1 MVKSQSLINI
11 IVLLLCLISLS
22 KSDPKWMY
30 YDFSQGYI
38 EEQYNG
44 NEKAQ
49 TFALD
54 FGQGKNI
61 PYYIKVEVTSTDDN
75 PAPLLCFSSTDQNCL
90 EKENVVKN
98 PNGKSVLLWVKRE
111 QFEKD
116 DQDLYAYVECAE
128 AGCKYKI
135 RFTGDQSAS
144 FPPNFVYS
152 YLVGTANKEM
162 RFDILGTQSSIYM
175 TVTLEGS
182 SKAQINIENEYE
194 GGISFK
200 NGQAMTIWIEG
211 EEDEEEEEEEEEE
224 SKPSLRASNMAS
236 IIVKNAEVGD
246 YITISVHLV
255 DDNEYEALGVGPK
268 DYALPNGPE
277 ISGYLEAG
285 ILNEECFP
293 LDLSD
298 SRFKAMNKIYVTG
311 RIHTKYGWFFLEDE
325 NRNYLEETDVE
336 IFDGQ
341 LSFVYKNNGK
351 LNYVCFELPIEGTV
365 KQNFMAFT
373 FSLSEPSNLK
383 SIYNYYPPQMTG
395 TIYRRIIPKG
405 SIGVFSGTKPDVS
418 AKKYDYNLYQ
428 IKGKAKLYM
437 HECRTYPNCE
447 YTKDSLFNLEEPKNT
462 NQMTIWTTIDDKS
475 TAIGND
481 KNVMVVLCEDDDNEG
496 NGYCLFETS
505 IFSKG
510 QDVILVEDEKFSK
523 FAFKGEKGKFVAD
536 LQSARKVQRITFD
549 IMIFSGDVNFELGG
563 AASLKAS
570 NDKKEEIDINYQEYR
585 LSNKIHYYVNLA
597 QLEVDEVSIE
607 FSAEINSFFTI
618 QFNVNSYNLVQTEE
632 IVPSGENYLVQIDPT
647 SPTKTKTILLQNFRI
662 KNKNPFLANFFALN
676 CDFEVKRGNNAI
688 NFFDGYAQEI
698 LTTSTSGYDSEHY
711 DYSIKITNTDL
722 SNYNHKMCMLYVS
735 GFESESNDDTR
746 GIIIGENI
754 NQQIIFEKGLKKVI
768 FVYPHATP
776 SKDLAINFNVID
788 KAFYKLTVLAENKS
802 IRTEIVTRTQI
813 FFIRGS
819 TIQIM
824 CKDNN
829 ICPITLQVEYTQEI
843 TKTNPMI
850 EITLKEVLN
859 TPTYLQKGQAKRDF
873 VCGDRYYYLYTEL
886 GKNEEGEITIN
897 FLREFGSIW
906 AKVVRKDQNYADE
919 EANWRGIYRMP
930 SKEWEDSLP
939 FNSYTKT
946 MKINPED
953 TQDCIEGCYLLISIQ
968 ISQIGDYVEDSK
980 FYPFSIITR
989 ITPSNRAYTDIPKV
1003 VIQVDEFIVG
1013 NVEVSES
1020 ERISEFYEV
1029 WLPHDDELVLFDWQ
1043 SSVAGLYINLGG
1055 TRPTTKNADFKLLP
1069 PGKDSILKLTK
1080 KQILD
1085 KAKEKRITIP
1095 NENSLEDLNLVIGVW
1110 TDKSDS
1116 IDSELYSLK
1125 VHQSNPELVDNLDIM
1140 EVNTD
1145 QKMLCQPTTISD
1157 GRYRC
1162 LFVVIYDDDDVDLST
1177 PIFAYSHSTSKSAES
1192 YIYGDFID
1200 RKLYNEYQ
1208 TNELRKV
1215 IPTFETASLNGRK
1228 DGVDYLYVN
1237 ELQENKYLFI
1247 NVITDEP
1254 EDVMIVTSMPVYNY
1268 LAYDLFEYNPNPYT
1282 EQLLSVPGDQLRLV
1296 FPGSE
1301 SVMVNLITLNGHAEV
1316 SWKSDPG
1323 TIFNLRGEDDRISL
1337 SSGKK
1342 NDELIIKKKAETKNL
1357 GAMADPGF
1365 AFYISYHER
1374 NPEVNFDEID
1384 YGKSIELSYKDTDLP
1399 IAIYS
1404 KIRTEYRDI
1413 NVAITF
1419 RDNEIDDGDEFFTP
1433 PLYISAQLV
1442 KESIIYAAKKDK
1454 ELTPPYDRGIIG
1466 HYDPALKTAQIF
1478 LNEDAIRSFGIKP
1491 EDNPTLYISVE
1502 KGVEMKDEIF
1512 EKFNIEAQVSGVN
1525 DGILP
1530 VQKVY
1535 HYGRVRGTVW
1545 GFNVYRLKA
1554 DKNRP
1559 FMRVQIAFNSENLD
1573 FSIANSAA
1581 TRNNCTFL
1589 KAEKARGK
1597 VSVTIKNDDEVEVYY
1612 LYIFKRS
1619 FTRTETYL
1627 NNYAFKYINAKSED
1641 ELFDYPIL
1649 DNNPEIK
1656 YSETKEEEYVDVI
1669 KCTFNRINVE
1679 PGTANITYFFKVVY
1693 NQTHYYGEDVNTV
1706 AVTESPYY
1714 TVYKRNPSYDDNGKI
1729 TLTAK
1734 GDLSNWAYLNVIAQ
1748 IQQNNVLEYVAYN
1761 GIKII
1766 RPPPEG
1772 SIEDQSSSDH
1782 SALFIVIGVILLL
1795 IVCGLVAAIFYFQF
1809 RNKKLLSQVKQVSF
1823 QKTNSQT
1830 DPMLASQNSSQ

>member
-1 MVKSQSLINI
+1 MVKRQSLINI
-11 IVLLLCLISLS
+11 IVLFLCLISLS
-22 KSDPKWMY
+22 KSETKWLY

-49 TFALD
+49 TFGLE
-54 FGQGKNI
+54 FGESKNI

-75 PAPLLCFSSTDQNCL
+75 PAPLLCFSSSDQNCV
-90 EKENVVKN
+90 EKENIVKN

-116 DQDLYAYVECAE
+116 NQDLYARVECEE

-144 FPPNFVYS
+144 FEPNFVYS
-152 YLVGTANKEM
+152 YLVGSANKEM
-162 RFDILGTQSSIYM
+162 RFDILGTQSNVYL
-175 TVTLEGS
+175 TATLEGS
-182 SKAQINIENEYE
+182 SKAVLSIDNEPDS
-194 GGISFK
+194 GIPFK
-200 NGQAMTIWIEG
+200 NGQAMTIWIPG
-211 EEDEEEEEEEEEE
+211 EEEPDEPEEEEEEEKN
-224 SKPSLRASNMAS
+224 KPSLRASNMAT
-236 IIVKNAEVGD
+236 INVKNAEAGD
-246 YITISVHLV
+246 FITISVHIV
-255 DDNEYEALGVGPK
+255 DDNEYELLGVGPK

-277 ISGYLEAG
+277 ISGYLDA
-285 ILNEECFP
+285 LVLKEECFP

-298 SRFKAMNKIYVTG
+298 SRFKSMNKIYVTG

-325 NRNYLEETDVE
+325 KRNYLEETDVE

-341 LSFVYKNNGK
+341 LSFVFNNNGK
-351 LNYVCFELPIEGTV
+351 LNYVCFELPIEGDI
-365 KQNFMAFT
+365 KQNYMAFT
-373 FSLSEPSNLK
+373 FSLSAPSNLK
-383 SIYNYYPPQMTG
+383 SIYNFYPPQITG

-405 SIGVFSGTKPDVS
+405 SIAVFSGTKPDVS

-437 HECRTYPNCE
+437 NECRTFPLCE
-447 YTKDSLFNLEEPKNT
+447 YTQDSLFNLEDPKNV
-462 NQMTIWTTIDDKS
+462 NQMTIWTTTEDKS
-475 TAIGND
+475 TAIGGD
-481 KNVMVVLCEDDDNEG
+481 KNVMVVHCEDDDNEG

-510 QDVILVEDEKFSK
+510 QDVILVEDEKFSR
-523 FAFKGEKGKFVAD
+523 FAFKGEKGRFVAD
-536 LQSARKVQRITFD
+536 LQSARKIQRITFD
-549 IMIFSGDVNFELGG
+549 IMVFSGDVNFDLTGDNT
-563 AASLKAS
+563 LKAS
-570 NDKKEEIDINYQEYR
+570 NGNEKEEIDISFQEYR

-597 QLEVDEVSIE
+597 QLEVDEMVVE
-607 FSAEINSFFTI
+607 YSAEINSFFTI
-618 QFNVNSYNLVQTEE
+618 QFNVNSHNLVQTEE

-647 SPTKTKTILLQNFRI
+647 SPTKTKTILLQNFRY

-676 CDFEVKRGNNAI
+676 CDFEVKRGNDEI
-688 NFFDGYAQEI
+688 KFFDGYAQEV
-698 LTTSTSGYDSEHY
+698 LTSSSTGYNSDHY

-722 SNYNHKMCMLYVS
+722 SNYNHKMCMLYVA
-735 GFESESNDDTR
+735 GFESETNDETR
-746 GIIIGENI
+746 GIIIGENV
-754 NQQIIFEKGLKKVI
+754 NQQIIFEKGLKKVN
-768 FVYPHATP
+768 FVYPHSDP
-776 SKDLAINFNVID
+776 NKDLAVKFNVID

-802 IRTEIVTRTQI
+802 VRTEIVTRTQI

-819 TIQIM
+819 TISIM

-829 ICPITLQVEYTQEI
+829 ICPITLQVEYTKEI

-850 EITLKEVLN
+850 EITLREILN

-873 VCGDRYYYLYTEL
+873 VCGDKFYYLYTDL
-886 GKNEEGEITIN
+886 GKNEEGEITVN
-897 FLREFGSIW
+897 FLREFGSLW

-930 SKEWEDSLP
+930 SKDWEDSLP

-953 TQDCIEGCYLLISIQ
+953 TQDCIEGCYLLISVQ
-968 ISQIGDYVEDSK
+968 ISQIGDYVDDSK

-1003 VIQVDEFIVG
+1003 VIQVDEYIVG
-1013 NVEVSES
+1013 SVDVTES

-1043 SSVAGLYINLGG
+1043 SSVAGLYVNLGG

-1085 KAKEKRITIP
+1085 RAKEKKITIP
-1095 NENSLEDLNLVIGVW
+1095 NENSLEDINLVIGVW

-1125 VHQSNPELVDNLDIM
+1125 VHQSNPQLVDNLDIM

-1145 QKMLCQPTTISD
+1145 QKILCQPTAISD

-1162 LFVVIYDDDDVDLST
+1162 LFVVIYDDDDVDLLT
-1177 PIFAYSHSTSKSAES
+1177 PIFAYGHSTSKSAES

-1200 RKLYNEYQ
+1200 RSLYNEYQ
-1208 TNELRKV
+1208 ENELRKV

-1228 DGVDYLYVN
+1228 DGVEYLFADKL
-1237 ELQENKYLFI
+1237 EENKYLFI
-1247 NVITDEP
+1247 NVVTDEP

-1282 EQLLSVPGDQLRLV
+1282 EQLLSVPGEQLRLV

-1301 SVMVNLITLNGHAEV
+1301 SVMVNIITLNGQAEV
-1316 SWKSDPG
+1316 SWKSDP
-1323 TIFNLRGEDDRISL
+1323 TTVFNLRGADDRISL
-1337 SSGKK
+1337 SSGKAI
-1342 NDELIIKKKAETKNL
+1342 DELIIKKKDVKNNL
-1357 GAMADPGF
+1357 STMADPGF

-1374 NPEVNFDEID
+1374 DPEINYDEID
-1384 YGKSIELSYKDTDLP
+1384 YGKSIELSYKETDLP
-1399 IAIYS
+1399 IVIYS
-1404 KIRTEYRDI
+1404 KIRDEYRDI

-1419 RDNEIDDGDEFFTP
+1419 RDNEVDEGDEFFNP

-1442 KESIIYAAKKDK
+1442 KESVVYVAKKDQ
-1454 ELTPPYDRGIIG
+1454 ELAPSFDRGIEG

-1478 LNEDAIRSFGIKP
+1478 LNEDAIKSFGIKA
-1491 EDNPTLYISVE
+1491 EDNPTLYIAVE
-1502 KGVEMKDEIF
+1502 KGPECRDEIF
-1512 EKFNIEAQVSGVN
+1512 TKFNIEAQVSGVN

-1530 VQKVY
+1530 VEKVY
-1535 HYGRVRGTVW
+1535 HYGRVRGTTW

-1554 DKNRP
+1554 DKNKP
-1559 FMRVQIAFNSENLD
+1559 LMRVQIAFNSENLD
-1573 FSIANSAA
+1573 FTIANSAA
-1581 TRNNCTFL
+1581 SRNNCTFT
-1589 KAEKARGK
+1589 KVEKARGK
-1597 VSVTIKNDDEVEVYY
+1597 VSVTIKNEDEVEVYY

-1627 NNYAFKYINAKSED
+1627 NNYAFKYINAKTED

-1649 DNNPEIK
+1649 NNNGDIE
-1656 YSETKEEEYVDVI
+1656 YTETDVDGFDEI
-1669 KCTFNRINVE
+1669 KCTFNKIDVE
-1679 PGTANITYFFKVVY
+1679 PGAANITYFFKVVY
-1693 NQTHYYGEDVNTV
+1693 NKTHYFGEDMNTV

-1714 TVYKRNPSYDDNGKI
+1714 TVYKRNPNDDNGKI
-1729 TLTAK
+1729 TLTAS

-1761 GIKII
+1761 QIKNV
-1766 RPPPEG
+1766 RAPPEG
-1772 SIEDQSSSDH
+1772 SGEQASSDH
-1782 SALFIVIGVILLL
+1782 TALFIVIAVILLL
-1795 IVCGLVAAIFYFQF
+1795 IVCGLVGAIFYFQF
-1809 RNKKLLSQVKQVSF
+1809 RNQKLLSQVKQVSF
-1823 QKTNSQT
+1823 QKTNSQN
-1830 DPMLASQNSSQ
+1830 DPMLGSQNSSQ

>member
-1 MVKSQSLINI
+1 MVKRQSLINI
-11 IVLLLCLISLS
+11 IVLFLCLISLS
-22 KSDPKWMY
+22 KSETKWVY

-38 EEQYNG
+38 EENYNG

-49 TFALD
+49 TFGLE
-54 FGQGKNI
+54 FGESKNI

-75 PAPLLCFSSTDQNCL
+75 PAPLLCFSSSDQNCI
-90 EKENVVKN
+90 EKENIVKN

-116 DQDLYAYVECAE
+116 NQDLYARVECE
-128 AGCKYKI
+128 NAGCKYKI

-144 FPPNFVYS
+144 FEPNFVYS

-162 RFDILGTQSSIYM
+162 RFDILRTQNNVYL
-175 TVTLEGS
+175 TATLEGS
-182 SKAQINIENEYE
+182 SKAVLSIDNEPDS
-194 GGISFK
+194 GIPFK
-200 NGQAMTIWIEG
+200 NGQAMTIWIPG
-211 EEDEEEEEEEEEE
+211 EEEPDEGEEEEEEA
-224 SKPSLRASNMAS
+224 KPSLRASNIAT
-236 IIVKNAEVGD
+236 INVKNAEAGD
-246 YITISVHLV
+246 FITISVHIV
-255 DDNEYEALGVGPK
+255 DDNEYELLGVGPK

-277 ISGYLEAG
+277 ISGFLDAA
-285 ILNEECFP
+285 ILKEECFP

-298 SRFKAMNKIYVTG
+298 SRFKSMNKIYVTG

-325 NRNYLEETDVE
+325 KRNYLEETDVE

-341 LSFVYKNNGK
+341 LSFVFNNNGK
-351 LNYVCFELPIEGTV
+351 LNYVCFELPIEGDI
-365 KQNFMAFT
+365 KQNYMAFT
-373 FSLSEPSNLK
+373 FSLSAPSNLK
-383 SIYNYYPPQMTG
+383 SIYNFYPPQITG

-405 SIGVFSGTKPDVS
+405 SIAVFSGTKPDVS

-437 HECRTYPNCE
+437 NECRTFPLCE
-447 YTKDSLFNLEEPKNT
+447 YTQDSLFNLEDPKNV
-462 NQMTIWTTIDDKS
+462 NQMTIWTTTEDKS
-475 TAIGND
+475 TAIGGD
-481 KNVMVVLCEDDDNEG
+481 KNVMVVHCEDDDNEG

-510 QDVILVEDEKFSK
+510 QDVILVEDEKFSR
-523 FAFKGEKGKFVAD
+523 FAFKGEKGRFVAD
-536 LQSARKVQRITFD
+536 LQSARKIQRITFD
-549 IMIFSGDVNFELGG
+549 IMVFSGDVNFDLTGDNT
-563 AASLKAS
+563 LKAS
-570 NDKKEEIDINYQEYR
+570 NGNGKEEIDISFQEYR

-597 QLEVDEVSIE
+597 QLEVDEMVVE
-607 FSAEINSFFTI
+607 YSAEINSFFTI
-618 QFNVNSYNLVQTEE
+618 QFNVNSHNLVQTEE

-647 SPTKTKTILLQNFRI
+647 SPTKTKTILLQNFRY
-662 KNKNPFLANFFALN
+662 KNNNPFLANFFALN
-676 CDFEVKRGNNAI
+676 CDFEVKRGNDEI
-688 NFFDGYAQEI
+688 KFFDGYAQEV
-698 LTTSTSGYDSEHY
+698 LTSSTSGYKSDHY

-722 SNYNHKMCMLYVS
+722 SNYNHKMCMIYVA
-735 GFESESNDDTR
+735 GFESETNDETR
-746 GIIIGENI
+746 GIIIGENV
-754 NQQIIFEKGLKKVI
+754 NQQIIFEKGLKKVN
-768 FVYPHATP
+768 FVYPHSDP
-776 SKDLAINFNVID
+776 NKDLAVKFNVID

-802 IRTEIVTRTQI
+802 VRTEIVTRTQI

-819 TIQIM
+819 TISIM

-829 ICPITLQVEYTQEI
+829 ICPITLQVEYTKEI

-850 EITLKEVLN
+850 EITLREILN

-873 VCGDRYYYLYTEL
+873 VCGDKLYYLYTDL
-886 GKNEEGEITIN
+886 GKNEEGEITVN
-897 FLREFGSIW
+897 FLREFGSLW

-930 SKEWEDSLP
+930 SKDWEDSLP

-953 TQDCIEGCYLLISIQ
+953 TQDCIEGCYLLISVQ
-968 ISQIGDYVEDSK
+968 ISQIGDYVDDSK

-1003 VIQVDEFIVG
+1003 VIQVDEYIVG
-1013 NVEVSES
+1013 SVDVTES

-1043 SSVAGLYINLGG
+1043 SSVAGLYVNLGG

-1085 KAKEKRITIP
+1085 RAKEKKITIP
-1095 NENSLEDLNLVIGVW
+1095 NENSLEDINLVIGVW

-1125 VHQSNPELVDNLDIM
+1125 VHQSNPQLVDNLDIM

-1145 QKMLCQPTTISD
+1145 QKILCQPTAISD

-1162 LFVVIYDDDDVDLST
+1162 LFVVIYDDDDVDLLT
-1177 PIFAYSHSTSKSAES
+1177 PIFAYGHSTSKSAES

-1200 RKLYNEYQ
+1200 RSLYNEYQ
-1208 TNELRKV
+1208 ENELRKV
-1215 IPTFETASLNGRK
+1215 IPTFETASLNSRK
-1228 DGVDYLYVN
+1228 DGVEYLFADKL
-1237 ELQENKYLFI
+1237 EENKYLFI
-1247 NVITDEP
+1247 NVVTDEP

-1282 EQLLSVPGDQLRLV
+1282 EQLLSVPGEQLRLV

-1301 SVMVNLITLNGHAEV
+1301 SVMVNIITLNGHAEV
-1316 SWKSDPG
+1316 SWKSDP
-1323 TIFNLRGEDDRISL
+1323 TTVFNLRGADDRISL
-1337 SSGKK
+1337 SSGKAI
-1342 NDELIIKKKAETKNL
+1342 DELIIKKKDVKNNL
-1357 GAMADPGF
+1357 STMADPGF

-1374 NPEVNFDEID
+1374 DPEINYDEID
-1384 YGKSIELSYKDTDLP
+1384 YGKSIELSYKETDLP
-1399 IAIYS
+1399 IVIYS
-1404 KIRTEYRDI
+1404 KIRDEYRDI

-1419 RDNEIDDGDEFFTP
+1419 RDNEVDEGDEFFNP

-1442 KESIIYAAKKDK
+1442 KESVVYVAKKDQ
-1454 ELTPPYDRGIIG
+1454 ELAPSFDRGIEG

-1478 LNEDAIRSFGIKP
+1478 LNENAIKSFGIKP
-1491 EDNPTLYISVE
+1491 EDNPTLYIAVE
-1502 KGVEMKDEIF
+1502 KGPECRDDIF
-1512 EKFNIEAQVSGVN
+1512 NKFNIEAQVSGVN

-1530 VQKVY
+1530 VEKVY
-1535 HYGRVRGTVW
+1535 HYGRVRGTTW

-1554 DKNRP
+1554 DKNKP
-1559 FMRVQIAFNSENLD
+1559 LMRVQIAFNSENLD
-1573 FSIANSAA
+1573 FTIANSAA
-1581 TRNNCTFL
+1581 SRNNCTFT
-1589 KAEKARGK
+1589 KVEKARGK
-1597 VSVTIKNDDEVEVYY
+1597 VSVTIKNEDEVEVYY

-1627 NNYAFKYINAKSED
+1627 NNYAFKYINAKTED

-1649 DNNPEIK
+1649 NNNGDIE
-1656 YSETKEEEYVDVI
+1656 YTETDVDGFDEI
-1669 KCTFNRINVE
+1669 KCTFNKIDVE
-1679 PGTANITYFFKVVY
+1679 PGAANITYFFKVVY
-1693 NQTHYYGEDVNTV
+1693 NKTHYFGEDMNTV

-1714 TVYKRNPSYDDNGKI
+1714 TVYKRNPNDDNGKI
-1729 TLTAK
+1729 TLTAS

-1761 GIKII
+1761 QIKNV
-1766 RPPPEG
+1766 RAPPEG
-1772 SIEDQSSSDH
+1772 SGEQASSDH
-1782 SALFIVIGVILLL
+1782 TALFIVIAVILLL
-1795 IVCGLVAAIFYFQF
+1795 IVCGLVGAIFYFQF
-1809 RNKKLLSQVKQVSF
+1809 RNQKLLSQVKQVSF
-1823 QKTNSQT
+1823 QKTNSQN
-1830 DPMLASQNSSQ
+1830 DPMLGSQNSS

>member
-1 MVKSQSLINI
+1 MVKRQSLINI
-11 IVLLLCLISLS
+11 IVLFLCLISLS
-22 KSDPKWMY
+22 KSETKWVY

-38 EEQYNG
+38 EENYNG

-49 TFALD
+49 TFGLE
-54 FGQGKNI
+54 FGESKNI

-75 PAPLLCFSSTDQNCL
+75 PAPLLCFSSSDQNCI
-90 EKENVVKN
+90 EKENIVKN

-116 DQDLYAYVECAE
+116 NQDLYARVECE
-128 AGCKYKI
+128 NAGCKYKI

-144 FPPNFVYS
+144 FEPNFVYS

-162 RFDILGTQSSIYM
+162 RFDILGTQNNVYL
-175 TVTLEGS
+175 TATLEGS
-182 SKAQINIENEYE
+182 SKAVLSIDNEPDS
-194 GGISFK
+194 GIPFK
-200 NGQAMTIWIEG
+200 NGQAMTIWIPG
-211 EEDEEEEEEEEEE
+211 EEEPDEGEEEEEEA
-224 SKPSLRASNMAS
+224 KPSLRASNIAT
-236 IIVKNAEVGD
+236 INVKNAEAGD
-246 YITISVHLV
+246 FITISVHIV
-255 DDNEYEALGVGPK
+255 DDNEYELLGVGPK

-277 ISGYLEAG
+277 ISGFLDAA
-285 ILNEECFP
+285 ILKEECFP

-298 SRFKAMNKIYVTG
+298 SRFKSMNKIYVTG

-325 NRNYLEETDVE
+325 KRNYLEETDVE

-341 LSFVYKNNGK
+341 LSFVFNNNGK
-351 LNYVCFELPIEGTV
+351 LNYVCFELPIEGDI
-365 KQNFMAFT
+365 KQNYMAFT
-373 FSLSEPSNLK
+373 FSLSAPSNLK
-383 SIYNYYPPQMTG
+383 SIYNFYPPQITG

-405 SIGVFSGTKPDVS
+405 SIAVFSGTKPDVS

-437 HECRTYPNCE
+437 NECRTFPLCE
-447 YTKDSLFNLEEPKNT
+447 YTQDSLFNLEDPKNV
-462 NQMTIWTTIDDKS
+462 NQMTIWTTTEDKS
-475 TAIGND
+475 TAIGGD
-481 KNVMVVLCEDDDNEG
+481 KNVMVVHCEDDDNEG

-510 QDVILVEDEKFSK
+510 QDVILVEDEKFSR
-523 FAFKGEKGKFVAD
+523 FAFKGEKGRFVAD
-536 LQSARKVQRITFD
+536 LQSARKIQRITFD
-549 IMIFSGDVNFELGG
+549 IMVFSGDVNFDLTGDNT
-563 AASLKAS
+563 LKAS
-570 NDKKEEIDINYQEYR
+570 NGNEKEEIDISFQEYR

-597 QLEVDEVSIE
+597 QLEVDEMVVE
-607 FSAEINSFFTI
+607 YSAEINSFFTI
-618 QFNVNSYNLVQTEE
+618 QFNVNSHNLVQTEE

-647 SPTKTKTILLQNFRI
+647 SPTKTKTILLQNFRY
-662 KNKNPFLANFFALN
+662 KNNNPFLANFFALN
-676 CDFEVKRGNNAI
+676 CDFEVKRGNDEI
-688 NFFDGYAQEI
+688 KFFDGYAQEV
-698 LTTSTSGYDSEHY
+698 LTSSTSGYKSDHY

-722 SNYNHKMCMLYVS
+722 SNYNHKMCMIYVA
-735 GFESESNDDTR
+735 GFESETNDETR
-746 GIIIGENI
+746 GIIIGENV
-754 NQQIIFEKGLKKVI
+754 NQQIIFEKGLKKVN
-768 FVYPHATP
+768 FVYPHSDP
-776 SKDLAINFNVID
+776 NKDLAVKFNVID

-802 IRTEIVTRTQI
+802 VRTEIVTRTQI

-819 TIQIM
+819 TISIM

-829 ICPITLQVEYTQEI
+829 ICPITLQVEYTKEI

-850 EITLKEVLN
+850 EITLREILN

-873 VCGDRYYYLYTEL
+873 VCGDKLYYLYTDL
-886 GKNEEGEITIN
+886 GKNEEGEITVN
-897 FLREFGSIW
+897 FLREFGSLW

-930 SKEWEDSLP
+930 SKDWEDSLP

-953 TQDCIEGCYLLISIQ
+953 TQDCIEGCYLLISVQ
-968 ISQIGDYVEDSK
+968 ISQIGDYVDDSK

-1003 VIQVDEFIVG
+1003 VIQVDEYIVG
-1013 NVEVSES
+1013 SVDVTES

-1043 SSVAGLYINLGG
+1043 SSVAGLYVNLGG

-1085 KAKEKRITIP
+1085 RAKEKKITIP
-1095 NENSLEDLNLVIGVW
+1095 NENSLEDINLVIGVW

-1125 VHQSNPELVDNLDIM
+1125 VHQSNPQLVDNLDIM

-1145 QKMLCQPTTISD
+1145 QKILCQPTAISD

-1162 LFVVIYDDDDVDLST
+1162 LFVVIYDDDDVDLLT
-1177 PIFAYSHSTSKSAES
+1177 PIFAYGHSTSKSAES

-1200 RKLYNEYQ
+1200 RSLYNEYQ
-1208 TNELRKV
+1208 ENELRKV
-1215 IPTFETASLNGRK
+1215 IPTFETASLNSRK
-1228 DGVDYLYVN
+1228 DGVEYLFADKL
-1237 ELQENKYLFI
+1237 EENKYLFI
-1247 NVITDEP
+1247 NVVTDEP

-1282 EQLLSVPGDQLRLV
+1282 EQLLSVPGEQLRLV

-1301 SVMVNLITLNGHAEV
+1301 SVMVNIITLNGHAEV
-1316 SWKSDPG
+1316 SWKSDP
-1323 TIFNLRGEDDRISL
+1323 TTVFNLRGADDRISL
-1337 SSGKK
+1337 SSGKAI
-1342 NDELIIKKKAETKNL
+1342 DELIIKKKDVKNNL
-1357 GAMADPGF
+1357 STMADPGF

-1374 NPEVNFDEID
+1374 DPEINYDEID
-1384 YGKSIELSYKDTDLP
+1384 YGKSIELSYKETDLP
-1399 IAIYS
+1399 IVIYS
-1404 KIRTEYRDI
+1404 KIRDEYRDI

-1419 RDNEIDDGDEFFTP
+1419 RDNEVDEGDEFFNP

-1442 KESIIYAAKKDK
+1442 KESVVYVAKKDQ
-1454 ELTPPYDRGIIG
+1454 ELAPSFDRGIEG

-1478 LNEDAIRSFGIKP
+1478 LNENAIKSFGIKP
-1491 EDNPTLYISVE
+1491 EDNPTLYIAVE
-1502 KGVEMKDEIF
+1502 KGPECRDDIF
-1512 EKFNIEAQVSGVN
+1512 NKFNIEAQVSGVN

-1530 VQKVY
+1530 VEKVY
-1535 HYGRVRGTVW
+1535 HYGRVRGTTW

-1554 DKNRP
+1554 DKNKP
-1559 FMRVQIAFNSENLD
+1559 LMRVQIAFNSENLD
-1573 FSIANSAA
+1573 FTIANSAA
-1581 TRNNCTFL
+1581 SRNNCTFT
-1589 KAEKARGK
+1589 KVEKARGK
-1597 VSVTIKNDDEVEVYY
+1597 VSVTIKNEDEVEVYY

-1627 NNYAFKYINAKSED
+1627 NNYAFKYINAKTED

-1649 DNNPEIK
+1649 NNNGDIE
-1656 YSETKEEEYVDVI
+1656 YTETDVDGFDEI
-1669 KCTFNRINVE
+1669 KCTFNKIDVE
-1679 PGTANITYFFKVVY
+1679 PGAANITYFFKVVY
-1693 NQTHYYGEDVNTV
+1693 NKTHYFGEDMNTV

-1714 TVYKRNPSYDDNGKI
+1714 TVYKRNPNDDNGKI
-1729 TLTAK
+1729 TLTAS

-1761 GIKII
+1761 QIKNV
-1766 RPPPEG
+1766 RAPPEG
-1772 SIEDQSSSDH
+1772 SGEQASSDH
-1782 SALFIVIGVILLL
+1782 TALFIVIAVILLL
-1795 IVCGLVAAIFYFQF
+1795 IVCGLVGAIFYFQF
-1809 RNKKLLSQVKQVSF
+1809 RNQKLLSQVKQVSF
-1823 QKTNSQT
+1823 QKTNSQN
-1830 DPMLASQNSSQ
+1830 DPMLGSQNSS

>member
-1 MVKSQSLINI
+1 MVKRQSLINI
-11 IVLLLCLISLS
+11 IVLFLCLISLS
-22 KSDPKWMY
+22 KSETKWLY

-49 TFALD
+49 TFGLE
-54 FGQGKNI
+54 FGESKNI

-75 PAPLLCFSSTDQNCL
+75 PAPLLCFSSSDQNCV
-90 EKENVVKN
+90 EKENIVKN

-116 DQDLYAYVECAE
+116 NQDLYARVECEE

-144 FPPNFVYS
+144 FEPNFVYS
-152 YLVGTANKEM
+152 YLVGSANKEM
-162 RFDILGTQSSIYM
+162 RFDILGTQSNVYL
-175 TVTLEGS
+175 TATLEGS
-182 SKAQINIENEYE
+182 SKAVLSIDNEPDS
-194 GGISFK
+194 GIPFK
-200 NGQAMTIWIEG
+200 NGQAMTIWIPG
-211 EEDEEEEEEEEEE
+211 EEEPDEPEEEEEEEKN
-224 SKPSLRASNMAS
+224 KPSLRASNMAT
-236 IIVKNAEVGD
+236 INVKNAEAGD
-246 YITISVHLV
+246 FITISVHIV
-255 DDNEYEALGVGPK
+255 DDNEYELLGVGPK

-277 ISGYLEAG
+277 ISGYLDA
-285 ILNEECFP
+285 LVLKEECFP

-298 SRFKAMNKIYVTG
+298 SRFKSMNKIYVTG

-325 NRNYLEETDVE
+325 KRNYLEETDVE

-341 LSFVYKNNGK
+341 LSFVFNNNGK
-351 LNYVCFELPIEGTV
+351 LNYVCFELPIEGDI
-365 KQNFMAFT
+365 KQNYMAFT
-373 FSLSEPSNLK
+373 FSLSAPSNLK
-383 SIYNYYPPQMTG
+383 SIYNFYPPQITG

-405 SIGVFSGTKPDVS
+405 SIAVFSGTKPDVS

-437 HECRTYPNCE
+437 NECRTFPLCE
-447 YTKDSLFNLEEPKNT
+447 YTQDSLFNLEDPKNV
-462 NQMTIWTTIDDKS
+462 NQMTIWTTTEDKS
-475 TAIGND
+475 TAIGGD
-481 KNVMVVLCEDDDNEG
+481 KNVMVVHCEDDDNEG

-510 QDVILVEDEKFSK
+510 QDVILVEDEKFSR
-523 FAFKGEKGKFVAD
+523 FAFKGEKGRFVAD
-536 LQSARKVQRITFD
+536 LQSARKIQRITFD
-549 IMIFSGDVNFELGG
+549 IMVFSGDVNFDLTGDNT
-563 AASLKAS
+563 LKAS
-570 NDKKEEIDINYQEYR
+570 NGNEKEEIDISFQEYR

-597 QLEVDEVSIE
+597 QLEVDEMVVE
-607 FSAEINSFFTI
+607 YSAEINSFFTI
-618 QFNVNSYNLVQTEE
+618 QFNVNSHNLVQTEE

-647 SPTKTKTILLQNFRI
+647 SPTKTKTILLQNFRY

-676 CDFEVKRGNNAI
+676 CDFEVKRGNDEI
-688 NFFDGYAQEI
+688 KFFDGYAQEV
-698 LTTSTSGYDSEHY
+698 LTSSSTGYNSDHY

-722 SNYNHKMCMLYVS
+722 SNYNHKMCMLYVA
-735 GFESESNDDTR
+735 GFESETNDETR
-746 GIIIGENI
+746 GIIIGENV
-754 NQQIIFEKGLKKVI
+754 NQQIIFEKGLKKVN
-768 FVYPHATP
+768 FVYPHSDP
-776 SKDLAINFNVID
+776 NKDLAVKFNVID

-802 IRTEIVTRTQI
+802 VRTEIVTRTQI

-819 TIQIM
+819 TISIM

-829 ICPITLQVEYTQEI
+829 ICPITLQVEYTKEI

-850 EITLKEVLN
+850 EITLREILN

-873 VCGDRYYYLYTEL
+873 VCGDKFYYLYTDL
-886 GKNEEGEITIN
+886 GKNEEGEITVN
-897 FLREFGSIW
+897 FLREFGSLW

-930 SKEWEDSLP
+930 SKDWEDSLP

-953 TQDCIEGCYLLISIQ
+953 TQDCIEGCYLLISVQ
-968 ISQIGDYVEDSK
+968 ISQIGDYVDDSK

-1003 VIQVDEFIVG
+1003 VIQVDEYIVG
-1013 NVEVSES
+1013 SVDVTES

-1043 SSVAGLYINLGG
+1043 SSVAGLYVNLGG

-1085 KAKEKRITIP
+1085 RAKEKKITIP
-1095 NENSLEDLNLVIGVW
+1095 NENSLEDINLVIGVW

-1125 VHQSNPELVDNLDIM
+1125 VHQSNPQLVDNLDIM

-1145 QKMLCQPTTISD
+1145 QKILCQPTAISD

-1162 LFVVIYDDDDVDLST
+1162 LFVVIYDDDDVDLLT
-1177 PIFAYSHSTSKSAES
+1177 PIFAYGHSTSKSAES
-1192 YIYGDFID
+1192 YIYGDFIE
-1200 RKLYNEYQ
+1200 RSLYNEYQ
-1208 TNELRKV
+1208 ENELRKV

-1228 DGVDYLYVN
+1228 DGVEYLFADKL
-1237 ELQENKYLFI
+1237 EENKYLFI
-1247 NVITDEP
+1247 NVVTDEP

-1282 EQLLSVPGDQLRLV
+1282 EQLLSVPGEQLRLV

-1301 SVMVNLITLNGHAEV
+1301 SVMVNIITLNGQAEV
-1316 SWKSDPG
+1316 SWKSDP
-1323 TIFNLRGEDDRISL
+1323 TTVFNLRGADDRISL
-1337 SSGKK
+1337 SSGKAI
-1342 NDELIIKKKAETKNL
+1342 DELIIKKKEAKKNL
-1357 GAMADPGF
+1357 STMADPGF

-1374 NPEVNFDEID
+1374 DPEINYDEID
-1384 YGKSIELSYKDTDLP
+1384 YGKSIELSYKETDLP
-1399 IAIYS
+1399 IVIYS
-1404 KIRTEYRDI
+1404 KIRDEYRDI

-1419 RDNEIDDGDEFFTP
+1419 RDNEVDEGDEFFNP

-1442 KESIIYAAKKDK
+1442 KESVVYVAKKDQ
-1454 ELTPPYDRGIIG
+1454 ELAPSFDRGIEG

-1478 LNEDAIRSFGIKP
+1478 LNENAIKSFGIKP
-1491 EDNPTLYISVE
+1491 EDNPTLYIAVE
-1502 KGVEMKDEIF
+1502 KGPECRDDIF
-1512 EKFNIEAQVSGVN
+1512 NKFNIEAQVSGVN

-1530 VQKVY
+1530 VEKVY
-1535 HYGRVRGTVW
+1535 HYGRVRGTTW

-1554 DKNRP
+1554 DKNKP
-1559 FMRVQIAFNSENLD
+1559 LMRVQIAFNSENLD
-1573 FSIANSAA
+1573 FTIANSAA
-1581 TRNNCTFL
+1581 SRNNCTFT
-1589 KAEKARGK
+1589 KVEKARGK
-1597 VSVTIKNDDEVEVYY
+1597 VSVTIKNEDEVEVYY

-1627 NNYAFKYINAKSED
+1627 NNYAFKYINAKTED

-1649 DNNPEIK
+1649 NNNGDIE
-1656 YSETKEEEYVDVI
+1656 YTETDVDGFDEI
-1669 KCTFNRINVE
+1669 KCTFNKIDVE
-1679 PGTANITYFFKVVY
+1679 PGAANITYFFKVVY
-1693 NQTHYYGEDVNTV
+1693 NKTHYFGEDMNTV

-1714 TVYKRNPSYDDNGKI
+1714 TVYKRNPNDDNGKI
-1729 TLTAK
+1729 TLTAS

-1761 GIKII
+1761 QIKNV
-1766 RPPPEG
+1766 RAPPEG
-1772 SIEDQSSSDH
+1772 SGEQASSDH
-1782 SALFIVIGVILLL
+1782 TALFIVIAVILLL
-1795 IVCGLVAAIFYFQF
+1795 IVCGLVGAIFYFQF
-1809 RNKKLLSQVKQVSF
+1809 RNQKLLSQVKQVSF
-1823 QKTNSQT
+1823 QKTNSQN
-1830 DPMLASQNSSQ
+1830 DPMLGSQNSSQ

>member
-1 MVKSQSLINI
+1 MVKRQSLIKI
-11 IVLLLCLISLS
+11 IVLFLCLISLS
-22 KSDPKWMY
+22 KSETKWVY

-38 EEQYNG
+38 EENYNG

-49 TFALD
+49 TFGLE
-54 FGQGKNI
+54 FGESKNI

-75 PAPLLCFSSTDQNCL
+75 PAPLLCFSSSDQNCV
-90 EKENVVKN
+90 EKENIVKN

-116 DQDLYAYVECAE
+116 NQELYARVECAD

-144 FPPNFVYS
+144 FEPNFVYS

-162 RFDILGTQSSIYM
+162 RFDILGTQSKVYL
-175 TVTLEGS
+175 TATLEGS
-182 SKAQINIENEYE
+182 SKAVLSIDNEPDS
-194 GGISFK
+194 GIPFK
-200 NGQAMTIWIEG
+200 NGQAMTIWIAG
-211 EEDEEEEEEEEEE
+211 EEVPDEGEEEEEET
-224 SKPSLRASNMAS
+224 KPSLRASNMAT
-236 IIVKNAEVGD
+236 INVKNAEVGD
-246 YITISVHLV
+246 FITISVHIV
-255 DDNEYEALGVGPK
+255 DDNEYELLGVGPK
-268 DYALPNGPE
+268 DYAIPNGPE
-277 ISGYLEAG
+277 ISGYLDAA
-285 ILNEECFP
+285 ILKEECFP

-298 SRFKAMNKIYVTG
+298 SRFKSMNKIYVTG

-325 NRNYLEETDVE
+325 KRNYLEETDVE

-341 LSFVYKNNGK
+341 LSFVFNNNGK
-351 LNYVCFELPIEGTV
+351 LNYVCFELPIEGDI
-365 KQNFMAFT
+365 KQNYMAFT
-373 FSLSEPSNLK
+373 FSLSAPSNLK
-383 SIYNYYPPQMTG
+383 SIYNFYPPQITG

-405 SIGVFSGTKPDVS
+405 SIAVFSGTKPDVS

-437 HECRTYPNCE
+437 NECRTFPLCE
-447 YTKDSLFNLEEPKNT
+447 YTQDSLFNLEDPKNV
-462 NQMTIWTTIDDKS
+462 NQMTIWTTTEDKS
-475 TAIGND
+475 TAIGGD
-481 KNVMVVLCEDDDNEG
+481 KNVMVVHCEDDDNEG

-510 QDVILVEDEKFSK
+510 QDVILVEDEKFSR
-523 FAFKGEKGKFVAD
+523 FAFKGEKGRFVAD
-536 LQSARKVQRITFD
+536 LQSARKIQRITFD
-549 IMIFSGDVNFELGG
+549 IMVFSGDVNFDLTGDNT
-563 AASLKAS
+563 LKAS
-570 NDKKEEIDINYQEYR
+570 NGNGKEEIDISFQEYR

-597 QLEVDEVSIE
+597 QLEVDEMVVE
-607 FSAEINSFFTI
+607 YSAEINSFFTI
-618 QFNVNSYNLVQTEE
+618 QFNVNSHNLVQTEE

-647 SPTKTKTILLQNFRI
+647 SPTKTKTILLQNFRY
-662 KNKNPFLANFFALN
+662 KNNNPFLANFFALN
-676 CDFEVKRGNNAI
+676 CDFEVKRGNDEI
-688 NFFDGYAQEI
+688 KFFDGYAQEV
-698 LTTSTSGYDSEHY
+698 LTSSTSGYKSDHY

-722 SNYNHKMCMLYVS
+722 SNYNHKMCMIYVA
-735 GFESESNDDTR
+735 GFESETNDETR
-746 GIIIGENI
+746 GIIIGENV
-754 NQQIIFEKGLKKVI
+754 NQQIIFEKGLKKVN
-768 FVYPHATP
+768 FVYPHSDP
-776 SKDLAINFNVID
+776 NKDLAVKFNVID

-802 IRTEIVTRTQI
+802 VRTEIVTRTQI
-813 FFIRGS
+813 FFIRAS
-819 TIQIM
+819 TISIM

-829 ICPITLQVEYTQEI
+829 ICPITLQVEYTKEI

-850 EITLKEVLN
+850 EITLREILN

-873 VCGDRYYYLYTEL
+873 VCGDKLYYLYTDL
-886 GKNEEGEITIN
+886 GKNEEGEITVN
-897 FLREFGSIW
+897 FLREFGSLW

-930 SKEWEDSLP
+930 SKDWEDSLP

-953 TQDCIEGCYLLISIQ
+953 TQDCIEGCYLLISVQ
-968 ISQIGDYVEDSK
+968 ISQIGDYVDDSK

-1003 VIQVDEFIVG
+1003 VIQVDEYIVG
-1013 NVEVSES
+1013 SVDVTES

-1043 SSVAGLYINLGG
+1043 SSVAGLYVNLGG

-1085 KAKEKRITIP
+1085 RAKEKKITIP
-1095 NENSLEDLNLVIGVW
+1095 NENSLEDINLVIGVW

-1125 VHQSNPELVDNLDIM
+1125 VHQSNPQLVDNLDIM

-1145 QKMLCQPTTISD
+1145 QKILCQPTAISD

-1162 LFVVIYDDDDVDLST
+1162 LFVVIYDDDDVDLLT
-1177 PIFAYSHSTSKSAES
+1177 PIFAYGHSTSKSAES

-1200 RKLYNEYQ
+1200 RSLYNEYQ
-1208 TNELRKV
+1208 ENELRKV

-1228 DGVDYLYVN
+1228 DGVDYLFADKL
-1237 ELQENKYLFI
+1237 EENKYLFI
-1247 NVITDEP
+1247 NVVTDEP

-1282 EQLLSVPGDQLRLV
+1282 EQLLSVPGEQLRLV

-1301 SVMVNLITLNGHAEV
+1301 SVMVNIITLNGHAEV
-1316 SWKSDPG
+1316 SWKSDP
-1323 TIFNLRGEDDRISL
+1323 TTVFNLRGADDRISL
-1337 SSGKK
+1337 SSGKAI
-1342 NDELIIKKKAETKNL
+1342 DELIIKKKTVTKNL
-1357 GAMADPGF
+1357 STMADPGF

-1374 NPEVNFDEID
+1374 DPEINYDEID
-1384 YGKSIELSYKDTDLP
+1384 YGKSIELSYKETDLP
-1399 IAIYS
+1399 IVIYS
-1404 KIRTEYRDI
+1404 KIRDEYRDI

-1419 RDNEIDDGDEFFTP
+1419 RDNEVDEGDEFFNP

-1442 KESIIYAAKKDK
+1442 KESVVYVAKKDQ
-1454 ELTPPYDRGIIG
+1454 ELAPSFDRGIEG

-1478 LNEDAIRSFGIKP
+1478 LNENTIKSFGIKP
-1491 EDNPTLYISVE
+1491 EDNPTLYIAVE
-1502 KGVEMKDEIF
+1502 KGPECRDDIF
-1512 EKFNIEAQVSGVN
+1512 NKFNIEAQVSGVN

-1530 VQKVY
+1530 VEKVY
-1535 HYGRVRGTVW
+1535 HYGRVRGTTW

-1554 DKNRP
+1554 DKNKP
-1559 FMRVQIAFNSENLD
+1559 LMRVQIAFNSENLD
-1573 FSIANSAA
+1573 FTIANSAA
-1581 TRNNCTFL
+1581 SRNNCTFT
-1589 KAEKARGK
+1589 KVEKARGK
-1597 VSVTIKNDDEVEVYY
+1597 VSVTIKNEDEVEVYY

-1627 NNYAFKYINAKSED
+1627 NNYAFKYINAKTED

-1649 DNNPEIK
+1649 NNNGDIE
-1656 YSETKEEEYVDVI
+1656 YTETDVDGFDEI
-1669 KCTFNRINVE
+1669 KCTFNKIDVE

-1693 NQTHYYGEDVNTV
+1693 NKTHYFGEDMNTV

-1714 TVYKRNPSYDDNGKI
+1714 TVYKRNPIDDNGKI
-1729 TLTAK
+1729 SLTAS

-1761 GIKII
+1761 QIKIV
-1766 RPPPEG
+1766 RDPPEG
-1772 SIEDQSSSDH
+1772 SGEQASSDH
-1782 SALFIVIGVILLL
+1782 SALFIVIAVILFL
-1795 IVCGLVAAIFYFQF
+1795 IVCGLVGAIFYFQF
-1809 RNKKLLSQVKQVSF
+1809 RNRKLLSQVKQVSF
-1823 QKTNSQT
+1823 QKTNSQN
-1830 DPMLASQNSSQ
+1830 DPMLGSQNSST

>member
-1 MVKSQSLINI
+1 MVKRQSLINI
-11 IVLLLCLISLS
+11 IVLFLCLISLS
-22 KSDPKWMY
+22 KSETKWVY

-38 EEQYNG
+38 EENYNG

-49 TFALD
+49 TFGLE
-54 FGQGKNI
+54 FGESKNI

-75 PAPLLCFSSTDQNCL
+75 PAPLLCFSSSDQNCI
-90 EKENVVKN
+90 EKENIVKN
-98 PNGKSVLLWVKRE
+98 PNGKSVLLWVRRE

-116 DQDLYAYVECAE
+116 NQDLYARVECE
-128 AGCKYKI
+128 NAGCKYKI

-144 FPPNFVYS
+144 FEPNFVYS

-162 RFDILGTQSSIYM
+162 RFDILRTQNNVYL
-175 TVTLEGS
+175 TATLEGS
-182 SKAQINIENEYE
+182 SKAVLSIDNEPDS
-194 GGISFK
+194 GIPFK
-200 NGQAMTIWIEG
+200 NGQAMTIWIPG
-211 EEDEEEEEEEEEE
+211 EEEPDEGEEEEEEA
-224 SKPSLRASNMAS
+224 KPSLRASNIAT
-236 IIVKNAEVGD
+236 INVKNAEAGD
-246 YITISVHLV
+246 FITISVHIV
-255 DDNEYEALGVGPK
+255 DDNEYELLGVGPK

-277 ISGYLEAG
+277 ISGFLDAA
-285 ILNEECFP
+285 ILKEECFP

-298 SRFKAMNKIYVTG
+298 SRFKSMNKIYVTG

-325 NRNYLEETDVE
+325 KRNYLEETDVE

-341 LSFVYKNNGK
+341 LSFVFNNNGK
-351 LNYVCFELPIEGTV
+351 LNYVCFELPIEGDI
-365 KQNFMAFT
+365 KQNYMAFT
-373 FSLSEPSNLK
+373 FSLSAPSNLK
-383 SIYNYYPPQMTG
+383 SIYNFYPPQITG

-405 SIGVFSGTKPDVS
+405 SIAVFSGTKPDVS

-437 HECRTYPNCE
+437 NECRTFPLCE
-447 YTKDSLFNLEEPKNT
+447 YTQDSLFNLEDPKNV
-462 NQMTIWTTIDDKS
+462 NQMTIWTTTEDKS
-475 TAIGND
+475 TAIGGD
-481 KNVMVVLCEDDDNEG
+481 KNVMVVHCEDDDNEG

-510 QDVILVEDEKFSK
+510 QDVILVEDEKFSR
-523 FAFKGEKGKFVAD
+523 FAFKGEKGRFVAD
-536 LQSARKVQRITFD
+536 LQSARKIQRITFD
-549 IMIFSGDVNFELGG
+549 IMVFSGDVNFDLTGDNT
-563 AASLKAS
+563 LKAS
-570 NDKKEEIDINYQEYR
+570 NGNGKEEIDISFQEYR

-597 QLEVDEVSIE
+597 QLEVDEMVVE
-607 FSAEINSFFTI
+607 YSAEINSFFTI
-618 QFNVNSYNLVQTEE
+618 QFNVNSHNLVQTEE

-647 SPTKTKTILLQNFRI
+647 SPTKTKTILLQNFRY
-662 KNKNPFLANFFALN
+662 KNNNPFLANFFALN
-676 CDFEVKRGNNAI
+676 CDFEVKRGNDEI
-688 NFFDGYAQEI
+688 KFFDGYAQEV
-698 LTTSTSGYDSEHY
+698 LTSSTSGYKSDHY

-722 SNYNHKMCMLYVS
+722 SNYNHKMCMIYVA
-735 GFESESNDDTR
+735 GFESETNDETR
-746 GIIIGENI
+746 GIIIGENV
-754 NQQIIFEKGLKKVI
+754 NQQIIFEKGLKKVN
-768 FVYPHATP
+768 FVYPHSDP
-776 SKDLAINFNVID
+776 NKDLAVKFNVID

-802 IRTEIVTRTQI
+802 VRTEIVTRTQI

-819 TIQIM
+819 TISIM

-829 ICPITLQVEYTQEI
+829 ICPITLQVEYTKEI

-850 EITLKEVLN
+850 EITLREILN

-873 VCGDRYYYLYTEL
+873 VCGDKLYYLYTDL
-886 GKNEEGEITIN
+886 GKNEEGEITVN
-897 FLREFGSIW
+897 FLREFGSLW

-930 SKEWEDSLP
+930 SKDWEDSLP

-953 TQDCIEGCYLLISIQ
+953 TQDCIEGCYLLISVQ
-968 ISQIGDYVEDSK
+968 ISQIGDYVDDSK

-1003 VIQVDEFIVG
+1003 VIQVDEYIVG
-1013 NVEVSES
+1013 SVDVTES

-1043 SSVAGLYINLGG
+1043 SSVAGLYVNLGG

-1085 KAKEKRITIP
+1085 RAKEKKITIP
-1095 NENSLEDLNLVIGVW
+1095 NENSLEDINLVIGVW

-1125 VHQSNPELVDNLDIM
+1125 VHQSNPQLVDNLDIM

-1145 QKMLCQPTTISD
+1145 QKILCQPTAISD

-1162 LFVVIYDDDDVDLST
+1162 LFVVIYDDDDVDLLT
-1177 PIFAYSHSTSKSAES
+1177 PIFAYGHSTSKSAES

-1200 RKLYNEYQ
+1200 RSLYNEYQ
-1208 TNELRKV
+1208 ENELRKV
-1215 IPTFETASLNGRK
+1215 IPTFETASLNSRK
-1228 DGVDYLYVN
+1228 DGVEYLFADKL
-1237 ELQENKYLFI
+1237 EENKYLFI
-1247 NVITDEP
+1247 NVVTDEP

-1282 EQLLSVPGDQLRLV
+1282 EQLLSVPGEQLRLV

-1301 SVMVNLITLNGHAEV
+1301 SVMVNIITLNGHAEV
-1316 SWKSDPG
+1316 SWKSDP
-1323 TIFNLRGEDDRISL
+1323 TTVFNLRGADDRISL
-1337 SSGKK
+1337 SSGKAI
-1342 NDELIIKKKAETKNL
+1342 DELIIKKKDVKNNL
-1357 GAMADPGF
+1357 STMADPGF

-1374 NPEVNFDEID
+1374 DPEINYDEID
-1384 YGKSIELSYKDTDLP
+1384 YGKSIELSYKETDLP
-1399 IAIYS
+1399 IVIYS
-1404 KIRTEYRDI
+1404 KIRDEYRDI

-1419 RDNEIDDGDEFFTP
+1419 RDNEVDEGDEFFNP

-1442 KESIIYAAKKDK
+1442 KESVVYVAKKDQ
-1454 ELTPPYDRGIIG
+1454 ELAPSFDRGIEG

-1478 LNEDAIRSFGIKP
+1478 LNENAIKSFGIKP
-1491 EDNPTLYISVE
+1491 EDNPTLYIAVE
-1502 KGVEMKDEIF
+1502 KGPECRDDIF
-1512 EKFNIEAQVSGVN
+1512 NKFNIEAQVSGVN

-1530 VQKVY
+1530 VEKVY
-1535 HYGRVRGTVW
+1535 HYGRVRGTTW

-1554 DKNRP
+1554 DKNKP
-1559 FMRVQIAFNSENLD
+1559 LMRVQIAFNSENLD
-1573 FSIANSAA
+1573 FTIANSAA
-1581 TRNNCTFL
+1581 SRNNCTFT
-1589 KAEKARGK
+1589 KVEKARGK
-1597 VSVTIKNDDEVEVYY
+1597 VSVTIKNEDEVEVYY

-1627 NNYAFKYINAKSED
+1627 NNYAFKYINAKTED

-1649 DNNPEIK
+1649 NNNGDIE
-1656 YSETKEEEYVDVI
+1656 YTETDVDGFDEI
-1669 KCTFNRINVE
+1669 KCTFNKIDVE
-1679 PGTANITYFFKVVY
+1679 PGAANITYFFKVVY
-1693 NQTHYYGEDVNTV
+1693 NKTHYFGEDMNTV

-1714 TVYKRNPSYDDNGKI
+1714 TVYKRNPNDDNGKI
-1729 TLTAK
+1729 TLTAS

-1761 GIKII
+1761 QIKNV
-1766 RPPPEG
+1766 RAPPEG
-1772 SIEDQSSSDH
+1772 SGEQASSDH
-1782 SALFIVIGVILLL
+1782 TALFIVIAVILLL
-1795 IVCGLVAAIFYFQF
+1795 IVCGLVGAIFYFQF
-1809 RNKKLLSQVKQVSF
+1809 RNQKLLSQVKQVSF
-1823 QKTNSQT
+1823 QKTNSQN
-1830 DPMLASQNSSQ
+1830 DPMLGSQNSS

>member
-1 MVKSQSLINI
+1 MVKRQSLINI
-11 IVLLLCLISLS
+11 IVLFLCLISLS
-22 KSDPKWMY
+22 KSETKWLY

-49 TFALD
+49 TFGLE
-54 FGQGKNI
+54 FGESKNI

-75 PAPLLCFSSTDQNCL
+75 PAPLLCFSSSDQNCV
-90 EKENVVKN
+90 EKENIVKN

-116 DQDLYAYVECAE
+116 NQDLYARVECEE

-144 FPPNFVYS
+144 FEPNFVYS
-152 YLVGTANKEM
+152 YLVGSANKEM
-162 RFDILGTQSSIYM
+162 RFDILGTQSNVYL
-175 TVTLEGS
+175 TATLEGS
-182 SKAQINIENEYE
+182 SKAVLSIDNEPDS
-194 GGISFK
+194 GIPFK
-200 NGQAMTIWIEG
+200 NGQAMTIWIPG
-211 EEDEEEEEEEEEE
+211 EEEPDEPEEEEEEEKN
-224 SKPSLRASNMAS
+224 KPSLRASNMAT
-236 IIVKNAEVGD
+236 INVKNAEAGD
-246 YITISVHLV
+246 FITISVHIV
-255 DDNEYEALGVGPK
+255 DDNEYELLGVGPK

-277 ISGYLEAG
+277 ISGYLDA
-285 ILNEECFP
+285 LVLKEECFP

-298 SRFKAMNKIYVTG
+298 SRFKSMNKIYVTG

-325 NRNYLEETDVE
+325 KRNYLEETDVE

-341 LSFVYKNNGK
+341 LSFVFNNNGK
-351 LNYVCFELPIEGTV
+351 LNYVCFELPIEGDI
-365 KQNFMAFT
+365 KQNYMAFT
-373 FSLSEPSNLK
+373 FSLSAPSNLK
-383 SIYNYYPPQMTG
+383 SIYNFYPPQITG

-405 SIGVFSGTKPDVS
+405 SIAVFSGTKPDVS

-437 HECRTYPNCE
+437 NECRTFPLCE
-447 YTKDSLFNLEEPKNT
+447 YTQDSLFNLEDPKNV
-462 NQMTIWTTIDDKS
+462 NQMTIWTTTEDKS
-475 TAIGND
+475 TAIGGD
-481 KNVMVVLCEDDDNEG
+481 KNVMVVHCEDDDNEG

-510 QDVILVEDEKFSK
+510 QDVILVEDEKFSR
-523 FAFKGEKGKFVAD
+523 FAFKGEKGRFVAD
-536 LQSARKVQRITFD
+536 LQSARKIQRITFD
-549 IMIFSGDVNFELGG
+549 IMVFSGDVNFDLTGDNT
-563 AASLKAS
+563 LKAS
-570 NDKKEEIDINYQEYR
+570 NGNGKEEIDISFQEYR

-597 QLEVDEVSIE
+597 QLEVDEMVVE
-607 FSAEINSFFTI
+607 YSAEINSFFTI
-618 QFNVNSYNLVQTEE
+618 QFNVNSHNLVQTEE

-647 SPTKTKTILLQNFRI
+647 SPTKTKTILLQNFRY

-676 CDFEVKRGNNAI
+676 CDFEVKRGNDEI
-688 NFFDGYAQEI
+688 KFFDGYAQEV
-698 LTTSTSGYDSEHY
+698 LTSSSTGYNSDHY

-722 SNYNHKMCMLYVS
+722 SNYNHKMCMLYVA
-735 GFESESNDDTR
+735 GFESETNDETR
-746 GIIIGENI
+746 GIIIGENV
-754 NQQIIFEKGLKKVI
+754 NQQIIFEKGLKKVN
-768 FVYPHATP
+768 FVYPHSDP
-776 SKDLAINFNVID
+776 NKDLAVKFNVID

-802 IRTEIVTRTQI
+802 VRTEIVTRTQI

-819 TIQIM
+819 TISIM

-829 ICPITLQVEYTQEI
+829 ICPITLQVEYTKEI

-850 EITLKEVLN
+850 EITLREILN

-873 VCGDRYYYLYTEL
+873 VCGDKFYYLYTDL
-886 GKNEEGEITIN
+886 GKNEEGEITVN
-897 FLREFGSIW
+897 FLREFGSLW

-930 SKEWEDSLP
+930 SKDWEDSLP

-953 TQDCIEGCYLLISIQ
+953 TQDCIEGCYLLISVQ
-968 ISQIGDYVEDSK
+968 ISQIGDYVDDSK

-1003 VIQVDEFIVG
+1003 VIQVDEYIVG
-1013 NVEVSES
+1013 SVDVTES

-1043 SSVAGLYINLGG
+1043 SSVAGLYVNLGG

-1085 KAKEKRITIP
+1085 RAKEKKITIP
-1095 NENSLEDLNLVIGVW
+1095 NENSLEDINLVIGVW

-1125 VHQSNPELVDNLDIM
+1125 VHQSNPQLVDNLDIM

-1145 QKMLCQPTTISD
+1145 QKILCQPTAISD

-1162 LFVVIYDDDDVDLST
+1162 LFVVIYDDDDVDLLT
-1177 PIFAYSHSTSKSAES
+1177 PIFAYGHSTSKSAES
-1192 YIYGDFID
+1192 YIYGDFIE
-1200 RKLYNEYQ
+1200 RSLYNEYQ
-1208 TNELRKV
+1208 ENELRKV

-1228 DGVDYLYVN
+1228 DGVEYLFADKL
-1237 ELQENKYLFI
+1237 EENKYLFI
-1247 NVITDEP
+1247 NVVTDEP

-1282 EQLLSVPGDQLRLV
+1282 EQLLSVPGEQLRLV

-1301 SVMVNLITLNGHAEV
+1301 SVMVNIITLNGQAEV
-1316 SWKSDPG
+1316 SWKSDP
-1323 TIFNLRGEDDRISL
+1323 TTVFNLRGADDRISL
-1337 SSGKK
+1337 SSGKAI
-1342 NDELIIKKKAETKNL
+1342 DELIIKKKEAKKNL
-1357 GAMADPGF
+1357 STMADPGF

-1374 NPEVNFDEID
+1374 DPEINYDEID
-1384 YGKSIELSYKDTDLP
+1384 YGKSIELSYKETDLP
-1399 IAIYS
+1399 IVIYS
-1404 KIRTEYRDI
+1404 KIRDEYRDI

-1419 RDNEIDDGDEFFTP
+1419 RDNEVDEGDEFFNP

-1442 KESIIYAAKKDK
+1442 KESVVYVAKKDQ
-1454 ELTPPYDRGIIG
+1454 ELAPSFDRGIEG

-1478 LNEDAIRSFGIKP
+1478 LNENAIKSFGIKP
-1491 EDNPTLYISVE
+1491 EDNPTLYIAVE
-1502 KGVEMKDEIF
+1502 KGPECRDDIF
-1512 EKFNIEAQVSGVN
+1512 NKFNIEAQVSGVN

-1530 VQKVY
+1530 VEKVY
-1535 HYGRVRGTVW
+1535 HYGRVRGTTW

-1554 DKNRP
+1554 DKNKP
-1559 FMRVQIAFNSENLD
+1559 LMRVQIAFNSENLD
-1573 FSIANSAA
+1573 FTIANSAA
-1581 TRNNCTFL
+1581 SRNNCTFT
-1589 KAEKARGK
+1589 KVEKARGK
-1597 VSVTIKNDDEVEVYY
+1597 VSVTIKNEDEVEVYY

-1627 NNYAFKYINAKSED
+1627 NNYAFKYINAKTED

-1649 DNNPEIK
+1649 NNNGDIE
-1656 YSETKEEEYVDVI
+1656 YTETDVDGFDEI
-1669 KCTFNRINVE
+1669 KCTFNKIDVE
-1679 PGTANITYFFKVVY
+1679 PGAANITYFFKVVY
-1693 NQTHYYGEDVNTV
+1693 NKTHYFGEDMNTV

-1714 TVYKRNPSYDDNGKI
+1714 TVYKRNPNDDNGKI
-1729 TLTAK
+1729 TLTAS

-1761 GIKII
+1761 QIKNV
-1766 RPPPEG
+1766 RAPPEG
-1772 SIEDQSSSDH
+1772 SGEQASSDH
-1782 SALFIVIGVILLL
+1782 TALFIVIAVILLL
-1795 IVCGLVAAIFYFQF
+1795 IVCGLVGAIFYFQF
-1809 RNKKLLSQVKQVSF
+1809 RNQKLLSQVKQVSF
-1823 QKTNSQT
+1823 QKTNSQN
-1830 DPMLASQNSSQ
+1830 DPMLGSQNSSQ